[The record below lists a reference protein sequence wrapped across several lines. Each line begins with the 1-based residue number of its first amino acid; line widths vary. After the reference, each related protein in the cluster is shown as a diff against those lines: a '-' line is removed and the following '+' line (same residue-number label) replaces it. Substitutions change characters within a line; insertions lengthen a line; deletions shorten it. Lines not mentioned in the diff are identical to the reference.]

1 MYGGKINT
9 LVVKVGSSTLTHE
22 NGKLNFRNMELISRV
37 ICDIANTGVRVV
49 LVSSGAQAAGMGAL
63 GLADK
68 PTEVKMK
75 QAAAAVGQVA
85 LMYTYDKLFSE
96 YGRSIGQI
104 LLNRADVDNSAHRAN
119 LVSTFEALL
128 ELGVVPIVNENDSV
142 TIDELIIGDNDT
154 LSAVVAELVRA
165 DALVMLTD
173 IGGLYTANPHTDP
186 SARLIP
192 VVADIDAVENL
203 AGGAGSNRG
212 TGGMATK
219 LAAARLACAQGIDT
233 IVASGADPS
242 VLYDVVEGRPVG
254 TLFVAPHRLN
264 TASTDVCD
272 NTQEEQER
280 TEIL

>member
-63 GLADK
+63 GLAEK

-254 TLFVAPHRLN
+254 TLFVAPHCLN